1 MYLERKIEMT
11 GYTYELVVSVKFLF
25 IPSLIVI
32 QYAYQIFIY
41 FIYLLKPYYI
51 PIDALDSVDIA
62 GRMAHSSALI
72 ELTIY
77 IKTAFY
83 RVKVMKNSGDKGL
96 REDGT

>member
-1 MYLERKIEMT
+1 MERKIEMT

-41 FIYLLKPYYI
+41 FMYLLKSYYI
-51 PIDALDSVDIA
+51 PIDSLDSGDIA
-62 GRMAHSSALI
+62 GRMANSAALTK
-72 ELTIY
+72 LTIY
-77 IKTAFY
+77 VKTAFY
-83 RVKVMKNSGDKGL
+83 RVKVMKNSGDKGM